1 MNHSLKP
8 PEFKDVLVVEHAGL
22 VYWRGL
28 PEVRQHFRMICE
40 LDHWLKKLS
49 EPKLMPNPKEK
60 AMSNHAALLI
70 LATALVLPAAAQ
82 NPDIKKVPARYT
94 SPASGSEM
102 YMAYCASCHGVKG
115 LGGGPVAEHLKI
127 TVPDLTTLSKQNKG
141 AFPAVHVT
149 QVIRGEVGVRSHGI
163 QDMPVWGPVFL
174 NLNNRQEAAVHM
186 RVSNLAK
193 YIESL
198 QAK

>member
-1 MNHSLKP
+1 
-8 PEFKDVLVVEHAGL
+8 
-22 VYWRGL
+22 
-28 PEVRQHFRMICE
+28 
-40 LDHWLKKLS
+40 
-49 EPKLMPNPKEK
+49 
-60 AMSNHAALLI
+60 MSNHVALLI
-70 LATALVLPAAAQ
+70 LATAMALPAAAQ

-102 YMAYCASCHGVKG
+102 YKAYCASCHGMKG
-115 LGGGPVAEHLKI
+115 LSDGPVAEHLKVP
-127 TVPDLTTLSKQNKG
+127 VPDLTTLSKRNKG
-141 AFPAVHVT
+141 VYPAAHVT
-149 QVIRGEVGVRSHGI
+149 QVIRGEVGLRSHGI

-186 RVSNLAK
+186 RVSNLTK